1 MLNKGN
7 VLQYKANSSNL
18 TKAQRYSK
26 IAKGQWT
33 NRNTTWATQST
44 RGYTNPNS
52 TSLKRGGN
60 VENIAI
66 DPITGAIIGPTTAP
80 PTCPK
85 TVVPINEGLPSNSG
99 GGSIEEPIIPPPVEP
114 TPASDTFPPI
124 IPETPVEPIVIRDG
138 GNLICSI
145 QENICTGETKRSL
158 SQQLC
163 NPTTDSDVPGTI
175 QDLCWNDGTPTWY
188 PRSNYT
194 MNGNGSW
201 NSYNIDLSI
210 TNNNNNNNNLNNDT
224 YSHTDNCYELNKFIN
239 SSIIV
244 KIIKLY
250 TEYNTNIKDV
260 KNNTFGFSLTDYNDY
275 KIALENLNRT
285 LNNNCISKL
294 IPIFLDILKS
304 IYYGSILASNYIT
317 EINNGVEYKLA
328 YDILHDPQ
336 KLQEYLNEQSKIF
349 TALPPVNITA
359 PKANLKPQYQIYIS
373 LYGLPPDLEFEPSKL
388 TDIVN
393 SINLYNNKYGI
404 PVDNDYDITIITNI
418 KNGF

>member
-1 MLNKGN
+1 
-7 VLQYKANSSNL
+7 
-18 TKAQRYSK
+18 
-26 IAKGQWT
+26 
-33 NRNTTWATQST
+33 
-44 RGYTNPNS
+44 
-52 TSLKRGGN
+52 LKRGGN

-85 TVVPINEGLPSNSG
+85 TVVPINEGLPSNDGS
-99 GGSIEEPIIPPPVEP
+99 SIEEPIIPLPLEP
-114 TPASDTFPPI
+114 TPASDIFPPI
-124 IPETPVEPIVIRDG
+124 IPETPVEPIVIQDG

-145 QENICTGETKRSL
+145 QENICTGETKRSI

-201 NSYNIDLSI
+201 NSYNIDLPI
-210 TNNNNNNNNLNNDT
+210 TNNNNNNLNNDT
-224 YSHTDNCYELNKFIN
+224 YCHTDNCYELNKFIN

-317 EINNGVEYKLA
+317 EVNNGVEYKLA

-336 KLQEYLNEQSKIF
+336 KLQDYINTLNNSLVGIPNV
-349 TALPPVNITA
+349 TMTA
-359 PKANLKPQYQIYIS
+359 PTATIKPKYQIYNS
-373 LYGLPPDLEFEPSKL
+373 LYGLPQDLDFDSSKL
-388 TDIVN
+388 NDIVN
-393 SINLYNNKYGI
+393 AIRQYNDIYGNPVEDYNINL
-404 PVDNDYDITIITNI
+404 IIQILNHI
-418 KNGF
+418 